1 MVGGFVMSQ
10 MFSVRYFEENLRQ
23 HIKMNE
29 GTASKVDAMN
39 SYYRSVVSTLVHD
52 QLTKNA
58 EVLKRI
64 QNLDIAYNNI
74 KAEL

>member
-1 MVGGFVMSQ
+1 MTQ
-10 MFSVRYFEENLRQ
+10 LFSVQYFEENLRQ
-23 HIKMNE
+23 HIKMYE
-29 GTASKVDAMN
+29 GKASKVDAMN

-64 QNLDIAYNNI
+64 QNLDEAYNNV
-74 KAEL
+74 KAEK